1 MKKPET
7 TYLKDYQSPLFI
19 IDTIDLTIDISEDV
33 TNVQSKLKVRKN
45 PEKKSSS
52 NDFIL
57 NGENVELV
65 SIIRDDSK
73 LEEDSY
79 KIENETLIV
88 LNNPEAFS
96 LEISCKIKPQENTSL
111 EGLYKADGIFLT
123 QCEAEGFRRIT
134 YFPDRPDVMSR
145 YQCTIQADKKNYPV
159 LLSNGDLIK
168 SGDMDQ
174 GRHYA
179 TWVDPFP
186 KPSYLFAMV
195 AGDLACR
202 EDYYTTK
209 SGRKVLLQIFVE
221 HENIDGCDHAL
232 RSLQK
237 SMKWDEDKFGLE
249 YDLDTYMIVATNS
262 FNAGAMENKGL
273 NIFNAKYVLAKPET
287 ASDSD
292 FRNVEG
298 VIAHEY
304 FHNWT
309 GNRVTLN
316 NWFQL
321 SLKEGLT
328 VFRDQEFSSDAG
340 SRAVQRINFVQS
352 LKAFQFPEDA
362 GPMAHPVRPESY
374 IEMDNFYTTTVYE
387 KGAEIVRMI
396 YTLLG
401 KENFRKGMDL
411 YFKRFDG
418 QAVTVEDFVKA
429 MEDAAEIDLSRFR
442 YWYAQA
448 GTPEVTVER
457 SYDHANQTY
466 SLTFSQQIPD
476 TPGQTN
482 KKPMPIPINMALYSQ
497 NGQEMLLD
505 LKGSNSKSVTKE
517 KVIYFS
523 DSKETFTFTHI
534 AEEPVPSL
542 LRGFSAPVN
551 LNIDYSIDEIIFLMA
566 NDNDSYNRWSITR
579 KLLSDTVLSLVED
592 IQQNRKLNIDH
603 RIITAFQKTLR
614 NPNIDK
620 ELIALALTIPSESEL
635 GSLIVKIDVDA
646 IHIAREF
653 LLDTIANQLI
663 DDFKTTFETNQ
674 ENGPYQIDQDSIAKR
689 RIKNL
694 ALAYLSQV
702 KSTDQK
708 SNNFVFEVFQSANN
722 MTDELAALSVLVNLD
737 DDWGQ
742 KAISMFYHK
751 WQDDALVMDKW
762 FAVQA
767 GSKLPGT
774 LEKVRKLI
782 DHPKFSLTNPNKVRA
797 LISTFCAM
805 NPWNFHRKDGKGYAF
820 LSEFV
825 IKLDKINPSIA
836 ARGASYFNQWK
847 KYDPTRKAMMKEQL
861 NRILETKDLT
871 KGTFEIVTRALA

>member
-7 TYLKDYQSPLFI
+7 IFLKDYQSPLFL

-33 TNVQSKLKVRKN
+33 TTVHSKLKVRKN
-45 PEKKSSS
+45 PEEKSSS

-79 KIENETLIV
+79 KKENETLTV

-168 SGDMDQ
+168 SGDLDQ

-195 AGDLACR
+195 AGDLAHR

-209 SGRKVLLQIFVE
+209 SGHKVLLQIFVE
-221 HENIDGCDHAL
+221 YENIDGCDHAL

-237 SMKWDEDKFGLE
+237 SMKWDEDVFGLE

-328 VFRDQEFSSDAG
+328 VFRDQEFSSDVG
-340 SRAVQRINFVQS
+340 SRAVQRISFVQS

-374 IEMDNFYTTTVYE
+374 IEMDNFYTATVYE

-429 MEDAAEIDLSRFR
+429 MEDAAGIDLSRFR

-457 SYDHANQTY
+457 SYDRTNQTY

-482 KKPMPIPINMALYSQ
+482 KKPMPIPVNMSLYDK
-497 NGQEMLLD
+497 NGQTLLLD
-505 LKGSNSKSVTKE
+505 LANSDSKSIAKE

-523 DSKETFTFTHI
+523 DKKETFTFMHI
-534 AEEPVPSL
+534 TEEPVPSL

-551 LNIDYSIDEIIFLMA
+551 LTIDYSIDEIIFLMA
-566 NDNDSYNRWSITR
+566 NENDSYNRWSITR
-579 KLLSDTVLSLVED
+579 KLLSDTVLSLVTD
-592 IQQNRKLNIDH
+592 IQQNRELGIDH
-603 RIITAFQKTLR
+603 RIIEAFQNTLR
-614 NPNIDK
+614 NTDIDR
-620 ELIALALTIPSESEL
+620 ELIALALTVPSESEL
-635 GSLIVKIDVDA
+635 GSLMVKVDVDA
-646 IHIAREF
+646 IHMAREF

-663 DDFKTTFETNQ
+663 DDFRTVFAANQ

-694 ALAYLSQV
+694 TLAYLSHV

-708 SNNFVFEVFQSANN
+708 SDNFVFEVFKSANN

-742 KAISMFYHK
+742 KAISIFYHK

-774 LEKVRKLI
+774 LERVRKLI

-797 LISTFCAM
+797 LISTFCAV
-805 NPWNFHRKDGKGYAF
+805 NPWNFHRKDGKGYVF

-847 KYDPTRKAMMKEQL
+847 KYDHTRKALMKAQL

-871 KGTFEIVTRALA
+871 KGTFEIVTKALA